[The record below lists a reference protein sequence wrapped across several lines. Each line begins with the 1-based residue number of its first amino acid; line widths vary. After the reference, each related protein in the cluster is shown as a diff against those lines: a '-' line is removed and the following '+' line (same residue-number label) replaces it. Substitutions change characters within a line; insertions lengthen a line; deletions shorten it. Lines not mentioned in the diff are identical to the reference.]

1 MITRRPT
8 IDGAGRTISYARVS
22 ITDRCDLRCT
32 YCLPERPV
40 FLPKQELLSLD
51 ELDRICSMLVR
62 NGVRRLRIT
71 GGEPLVRRNA
81 IDFIS
86 GLSRH
91 LITGALDEVTLT
103 TNATQLSQHA
113 EALAR
118 AGVRRINVSLD
129 SLDPETFKRI
139 TRSYSLS
146 AVLEGI
152 SAARAAGISVRLN
165 TVVLQRDNR
174 TELPDI
180 IRFAHDRS
188 MTACLIETMPMG
200 NVGERRS
207 AQFVSLSDVRRDL
220 EQYWHMQDVV
230 HNPGAGPA
238 RYVRI
243 QETGGLL
250 GFITPISQNFCSTC
264 NRVRVTS
271 TGRMYLCLGQAA
283 NVDFRDPLRSG
294 ISDQELDQ
302 VYRTALQRKPAAHDF
317 SMADNAP
324 SGPRFMAVTGG

>member
-129 SLDPETFKRI
+129 SLDPETFRRI
-139 TRSYSLS
+139 TRSDSLS

-230 HNPGAGPA
+230 HNPAADLRGTYGFTRQAAAG
-238 RYVRI
+238 I
-243 QETGGLL
+243 HH
-250 GFITPISQNFCSTC
+250 PISQNFCSTC

-271 TGRMYLCLGQAA
+271 TAA
-283 NVDFRDPLRSG
+283 CICASARRERRL
-294 ISDQELDQ
+294 
-302 VYRTALQRKPAAHDF
+302 
-317 SMADNAP
+317 
-324 SGPRFMAVTGG
+324 SGPASFRYQRPGTGPDLPNRTSTQARRARFQHG